1 MGIIRITKEFKFD
14 TAHALKDYDG
24 RCRNLHGH
32 SYKLFVTIKGVP
44 EKDPASPK
52 QGMVMDFGHLKVIIK
67 EEIVEKLDHAVL
79 LNKEA
84 DTRYLNEIDQL
95 FDKTVLVSYQPTT
108 ENMLLDFAEKIK
120 KRLPAHV
127 KLEKMLLRETVTS
140 YAEWYAADNESDKE
154 KTTFKYY

>member
-1 MGIIRITKEFKFD
+1 MGVIRITKEFKFD

-32 SYKLFVTIKGVP
+32 SYKLFVTVKGVP
-44 EKDPASPK
+44 DGDPASPK
-52 QGMVMDFGHLKVIIK
+52 QGMVMDFGDLKTIVR
-67 EEIVEKLDHAVL
+67 EEIVEQLDHAVL

-95 FDKTVLVSYQPTT
+95 FDKTVLVNYQPTT

-127 KLEKMLLRETVTS
+127 TLVKMLLRETVTS
-140 YAEWYAADNESDKE
+140 FAEWYAADNESDKK
-154 KTTFKYY
+154 KTTFTGY